1 MSEAVHP
8 GSGEMFDQI
17 AGRYD
22 MLNRLMSMGIDQS
35 WRRKTV
41 AALSL
46 PSNSRVLDLATGT
59 GDLALMIARIHPDAE
74 VIGSDP
80 SSRMLEVGV
89 EKVARSGASGR
100 VRLELGDAQALPYE
114 TDSFDGCCI
123 AFGIRNVPDR
133 DAALAEMARVTKP
146 GGRVAVLELGEPSVG
161 WLSPI
166 ARFHVRKIIP
176 RLGGMLSGSREYK
189 YLQESIAAFP
199 AADAFAAQMQAAG
212 LDVLEVNP
220 LTFGACNLFVAE
232 PRVAGARLADAQG
245 AAP

>member
-1 MSEAVHP
+1 MSETVQQTGSPNP

-22 MLNRLMSMGIDQS
+22 LLNRLMSMGIDQS

-41 AALSL
+41 AALKL
-46 PSNSRVLDLATGT
+46 PAGARVLDLATGT
-59 GDLALMIARIHPDAE
+59 GDLALMIARLHTDAR
-74 VIGSDP
+74 VVGSDP

-89 EKVARSGASGR
+89 QKVMRTGLADR
-100 VRLELGDAQALPYE
+100 VQLEIGDAQALPYE
-114 TDSFDGCCI
+114 NDSFDGCCI

-133 DAALAEMARVTKP
+133 SAALAEMARVTKP

-161 WLSPI
+161 WLSPF
-166 ARFHVRKIIP
+166 ARFHVRKVIP
-176 RLGGMLSGSREYK
+176 RIGGMLSGSREYK

-199 AADAFAAQMQAAG
+199 PADKFAEQMQASG
-212 LDVLEVNP
+212 LKVLDVQP

-232 PRVAGARLADAQG
+232 PQG
-245 AAP
+245 GGS

>member
-1 MSEAVHP
+1 MSEALPEGAQPNP
-8 GSGEMFDQI
+8 GSGAMFDQI

-22 MLNRLMSMGIDQS
+22 LLNRLMSMGIDQS

-41 AALSL
+41 AALEL
-46 PSNSRVLDLATGT
+46 PEGARVLDLATGT
-59 GDLALMIARIHPDAE
+59 ADLAMMIAKLHPSSN

-80 SSRMLEVGV
+80 STQMLAVGIDKV
-89 EKVARSGASGR
+89 ERDGLSDR
-100 VRLELGDAQALPYE
+100 VVLEEGDAQALPYDDD
-114 TDSFDGCCI
+114 TFDGCCI

-133 DAALAEMARVTKP
+133 DAALREMARVTKP

-166 ARFHVRKIIP
+166 ARFHVRKVVP
-176 RLGGMLSGSREYK
+176 RLGGMLSGVKEYR

-199 AADAFAAQMQAAG
+199 PVEQFAEQMKSAG
-212 LDVLEVNP
+212 LEVVDVQP
-220 LTFGACNLFVAE
+220 LTFGSCNLFVATPAE
-232 PRVAGARLADAQG
+232 

>member
-1 MSEAVHP
+1 VSEAVNP

-22 MLNRLMSMGIDQS
+22 LLNRLMSMGIDQS

-41 AALSL
+41 AALDL
-46 PSNSRVLDLATGT
+46 PANARVLDLATGT
-59 GDLALMIARIHPDAE
+59 GDLALMIARLHPDSE

-80 SSRMLEVGV
+80 SSGMLEVGV
-89 EKVARSGASGR
+89 EKVARSCVSDR
-100 VRLELGDAQALPYE
+100 VQLELGDAQALPYE
-114 TDSFDGCCI
+114 SDSFDGCCI

-133 DAALAEMARVTKP
+133 SAALAEMARVTKQ

-166 ARFHVRKIIP
+166 ARFHVQKIIP

-199 AADAFAAQMQAAG
+199 AADAFAEQMQAAG
-212 LDVLEVNP
+212 LDVIDVKP
-220 LTFGACNLFVAE
+220 LTFGACNLFIAE
-232 PRVAGARLADAQG
+232 PRVAGAKG
-245 AAP
+245 AAS

>member
-1 MSEAVHP
+1 VSQAVHP

-22 MLNRLMSMGIDQS
+22 LLNRLMSMGIDQS

-41 AALSL
+41 AALDL
-46 PSNSRVLDLATGT
+46 PPNARVLDLATGT
-59 GDLALMIARIHPDAE
+59 GDLALMIARLHSDAD

-89 EKVARSGASGR
+89 EKVARSGVSDR
-100 VRLELGDAQALPYE
+100 VQLELGDAQALPYE
-114 TDSFDGCCI
+114 NDSFDGCCI

-133 DAALAEMARVTKP
+133 NAALAEMARVTKP

-189 YLQESIAAFP
+189 YLQQSIAAFP
-199 AADAFAAQMQAAG
+199 AADAFAEQMRAAG
-212 LDVLEVNP
+212 LDVIDVKP
-220 LTFGACNLFVAE
+220 LTFGACNLFIAE
-232 PRVAGARLADAQG
+232 PRVAGARG
-245 AAP
+245 AAS

>member
-1 MSEAVHP
+1 MSETVQQTGSPNP

-22 MLNRLMSMGIDQS
+22 LLNRLMSMGIDQS

-41 AALSL
+41 AALKL
-46 PSNSRVLDLATGT
+46 PAGARVLDLATGT
-59 GDLALMIARIHPDAE
+59 GDLALMIARLHTDAR
-74 VIGSDP
+74 VVGSDP

-89 EKVARSGASGR
+89 QKVMRTGLADR
-100 VRLELGDAQALPYE
+100 VQLEIGDAQALPYE
-114 TDSFDGCCI
+114 NDSFDGCCI

-133 DAALAEMARVTKP
+133 SAALAEMARVTKP

-161 WLSPI
+161 WLSPF
-166 ARFHVRKIIP
+166 ARFHVRKVIP
-176 RLGGMLSGSREYK
+176 RIGGMLSGSREYK

-199 AADAFAAQMQAAG
+199 PADKFAEQMQASG
-212 LDVLEVNP
+212 LKVLEVQP

-232 PRVAGARLADAQG
+232 PQG
-245 AAP
+245 GGS

>member
-1 MSEAVHP
+1 MTEAVHP

-41 AALSL
+41 AALDL
-46 PSNSRVLDLATGT
+46 PANARVLDLATGT
-59 GDLALMIARIHPDAE
+59 GDLALMIARLHPDAE
-74 VIGSDP
+74 VVGSDP

-89 EKVARSGASGR
+89 AKVARTGVSDR
-100 VRLELGDAQALPYE
+100 VLLELGDAQALPYE

-166 ARFHVRKIIP
+166 ARFHVRKVIP

-199 AADAFAAQMQAAG
+199 AAAAFAAQMRTAG
-212 LDVLEVNP
+212 LDVLDVRP

-232 PRVAGARLADAQG
+232 PRVAEPEG
-245 AAP
+245 AAS

>member
-1 MSEAVHP
+1 VSEAVHP

-22 MLNRLMSMGIDQS
+22 LLNRLMSMGIDQS

-41 AALSL
+41 AALNL
-46 PSNSRVLDLATGT
+46 PANARVLDLATGT
-59 GDLALMIARIHPDAE
+59 GDLALMIAQLHPDAE

-89 EKVARSGASGR
+89 EKVARSGVSDR
-100 VRLELGDAQALPYE
+100 VQLELGDAQTLPYE
-114 TDSFDGCCI
+114 SDSFDGCCI

-133 DAALAEMARVTKP
+133 SAALAEMARVTKQ

-189 YLQESIAAFP
+189 YLQQSIAAFP
-199 AADAFAAQMQAAG
+199 AADAFAEQMRAAG
-212 LDVLEVNP
+212 LDVIDVKP

-232 PRVAGARLADAQG
+232 PRVAGAKG
-245 AAP
+245 AAS